1 MVKNVGRQKLY
12 RGADK
17 YSNKLL
23 YDCSIDISQKQVLLI
38 SRYGYL
44 NVINRN
50 IKVSVVNKSTLSEL
64 GEQNIEY
71 CKNLASIWQLF
82 VILLTGFKYCTSA
95 CLLSQQNTD
104 ILENKGKMLTQRVV
118 AQAGSCPYVLI

>member
-1 MVKNVGRQKLY
+1 MAGKTRITSSNQKVKTPKEKKKMLS
-12 RGADK
+12 
-17 YSNKLL
+17 YSPLF
-23 YDCSIDISQKQVLLI
+23 I
-38 SRYGYL
+38 YL

-64 GEQNIEY
+64 GEQNIKY